1 MNDFAFQST
10 IRYELRNKRQSPYS
24 SLRRKPFIKP
34 KCTNYLVEK
43 MKVAVEEEREREDK
57 FFLIREKRIGR
68 KREPDNERKG
78 EKK

>member
-1 MNDFAFQST
+1 
-10 IRYELRNKRQSPYS
+10 
-24 SLRRKPFIKP
+24 LRRKPFIKP